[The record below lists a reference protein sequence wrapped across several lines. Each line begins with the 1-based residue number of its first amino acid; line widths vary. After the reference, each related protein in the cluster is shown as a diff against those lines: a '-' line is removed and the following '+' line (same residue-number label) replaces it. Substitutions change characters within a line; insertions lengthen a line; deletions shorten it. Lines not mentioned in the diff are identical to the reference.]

1 VKRYST
7 ARKVVASCRELAE
20 LPGKAQVEP
29 MVDLVELLAMEF
41 PPRPFLFQGWLHL
54 LRTLVLYGD
63 THAGKSVTAW
73 NMALCV
79 ARGHGAVF
87 GSAVDPH
94 PRRVGLFLGENS
106 LEDLKDGYG
115 KILADEPAV
124 EGQLFLYDVMAHP
137 GDHKPDLG
145 TDDGQRWYRRMIEH
159 HRLEFVVFDT
169 TTMLVGGDLSE
180 RALAIKVM
188 RCFTALE
195 KDLGCT
201 VVAIAH
207 PRKSPGKQDTSSS
220 VDRLYG
226 AGEWGNCSGALT
238 YMRWEDPKQRDR
250 IVVEI
255 LKARGISPSER
266 MKPFIATL
274 DEDSLQVI
282 KLAEIGPGTKHGV
295 GSRGPEPAVTPYQI
309 LELLRDLGTLT
320 SKEIA
325 ERFGVGDRTARKKLT
340 GREFSEWIAKGIV
353 AKEPGAGRT
362 PDTYRFAGPM
372 PS

>member
-1 VKRYST
+1 
-7 ARKVVASCRELAE
+7 
-20 LPGKAQVEP
+20 
-29 MVDLVELLAMEF
+29 MVDLVDLLAMEF

-54 LRTLVLYGD
+54 RRTLVLYGD

-79 ARGHGAVF
+79 ARGYGAVF
-87 GSAVDPH
+87 GSAVDPTS
-94 PRRVGLFLGENS
+94 RRVGLFLGENS
-106 LEDLKDGYG
+106 LEDLKDGYT

-124 EGQLFLYDVMAHP
+124 KGQLFLYDVMAHP
-137 GDHKPDLG
+137 GEPKPDLG

-188 RCFTALE
+188 RFFTALE

-207 PRKSPGKQDTSSS
+207 PRKSPGKQDTSSP

-238 YMRWEDPKQRDR
+238 YMRWEDPKARDR

-255 LKARGISPSER
+255 LKARGIPPSER
-266 MKPFIATL
+266 LKPFIAVL
-274 DEDSLQVI
+274 EEDSLQVVKI
-282 KLAEIGPGTKHGV
+282 VEIGPGAAPGK
-295 GSRGPEPAVTPYQI
+295 
-309 LELLRDLGTLT
+309 
-320 SKEIA
+320 
-325 ERFGVGDRTARKKLT
+325 RKPPGET
-340 GREFSEWIAKGIV
+340 AKGIV
-353 AKEPGAGRT
+353 EKLHATREWMTAKELGELLNVEPRSVNRVVASSGFKRWIKDGFVEVEEADGPKPTRYRTTGAL
-362 PDTYRFAGPM
+362 PPEM
-372 PS
+372 LP